1 MAPPSKKSVSN
12 KREKK
17 KTKTPEFQNCK
28 MPWVTMA
35 DKRKKERQSK
45 QNRERVRKYR
55 ENVKEM
61 ALRKSTSSK
70 AEKKAVQKK

>member
-1 MAPPSKKSVSN
+1 
-12 KREKK
+12 
-17 KTKTPEFQNCK
+17 
-28 MPWVTMA
+28 MA

-70 AEKKAVQKK
+70 AEKKAVQMK